1 MRRISNQLNY
11 TLNKTLYAAY
21 KTSER
26 VQKARVKF
34 WEKIRYVRAQY
45 LIFIDESGVNIAMVR
60 L

>member
-11 TLNKTLYAAY
+11 TLKKTLYVAD

-26 VQKARVKF
+26 VQKAPVEF

-45 LIFIDESGVNIAMVR
+45 LIFIDESGVNLVMV
-60 L
+60 